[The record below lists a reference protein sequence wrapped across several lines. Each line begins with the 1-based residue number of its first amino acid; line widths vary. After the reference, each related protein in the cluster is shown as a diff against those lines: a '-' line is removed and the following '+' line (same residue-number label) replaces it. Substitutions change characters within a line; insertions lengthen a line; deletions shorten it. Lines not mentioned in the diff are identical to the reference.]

1 MVVKLFN
8 FTKNVIQV
16 AKVNR
21 NILNSLLNGYHC
33 MPVGQVMD
41 ANRHYTDKNIIK
53 LRQQN
58 YSLRHT
64 IHIIVMYSVLYV
76 SHVITILETK

>member
-1 MVVKLFN
+1 
-8 FTKNVIQV
+8 
-16 AKVNR
+16 
-21 NILNSLLNGYHC
+21 

-76 SHVITILETK
+76 SHVITILEHICELCNLAYIPYFL